1 MNFDYK
7 NLKKYTTD
15 ELYNTYESD
24 LKILSIKNQKNIIK
38 DIIIKNVK
46 IINIKIQNNIEIIS
60 DYLIVQMY
68 DYVTNSLEEI
78 VRGSKDEKLE
88 VTYIITLTK
97 KIDKIVENCPRCG
110 AYIKDIANE
119 TCQYCRY
126 KIVNNLSTF
135 VMSKK
140 NNINQRRL

>member
-78 VRGSKDEKLE
+78 VTKG
-88 VTYIITLTK
+88 LTPLPIGYAK
-97 KIDKIVENCPRCG
+97 YEHSPLPNAHSIPS
-110 AYIKDIANE
+110 
-119 TCQYCRY
+119 
-126 KIVNNLSTF
+126 L
-135 VMSKK
+135 VM
-140 NNINQRRL
+140 